1 MGEKKTRIEGKGLIE
16 DGRWDGWDE
25 WDGMGWDGM
34 GWDGMGWDGMGWDG
48 MGWDGMGWDGMGWD
62 GIGWDGWE
70 TCDEGGVYRR
80 RQKVT
85 PHESRR

>member
-1 MGEKKTRIEGKGLIE
+1 MGEKKTRMEGKGLIE

-25 WDGMGWDGM
+25 WDGM
-34 GWDGMGWDGMGWDG
+34 
-48 MGWDGMGWDGMGWD
+48 
-62 GIGWDGWE
+62 GWE